1 MNESKIS
8 VRYARAL
15 FMSAKEQAIVD
26 RVRDDMEYLLK
37 LSSLDDVRELLESPV
52 IANRVKRETLRLLV
66 KGKIHELTYNLVQ
79 LTITNNR
86 DSYLPGIS
94 RCFIDQADR
103 FNGITKTKLTTTV
116 TIDKALLERLRA
128 MIEENT
134 GTKILFEQAIDPEIT
149 GGFLLKVEDKF
160 IDASVRTQ
168 LRNIK
173 KELTKD

>member
-15 FMSAKEQAIVD
+15 FLSAEEHGIVD

-37 LSSLDDVRELLESPV
+37 LSSLEDIKELLDSPV
-52 IANRVKRETLRLLV
+52 IDNNIKRETLRLLI
-66 KGKIHELTYNLVQ
+66 KGKVHELTYNLVQ

-94 RCFIDQADR
+94 RCFIDLADK
-103 FNGITKTKLTTTV
+103 FNGITKAKLTAAV
-116 TIDKALLERLRA
+116 EVDSTILERIKDI
-128 MIEENT
+128 IEEYT
-134 GTKILFEQAIDPEIT
+134 GTKVLFEQETDPEIG
-149 GGFLLKVEDKF
+149 GGFLLRVEDKF
-160 IDASVRTQ
+160 IDGSVRTQ